1 MDTSLARPI
10 SELKDSYGVVVVGS
24 GYGGS
29 IVAARLA
36 AGRSLCLL
44 ERGREWVPGAFP
56 DEPEE
61 VVRAWRSD
69 LNPLGLYDYRLYDD
83 VDVLIGC
90 GLGGT
95 SLINANVV
103 IQPDDEVFDHPR
115 WPEEIRRERDSGGLN
130 TYFARVRDMLKVE
143 RYVERLPEQPP
154 LRKITAHQQATQ
166 RRGADFAKLEVA
178 VNFTRFDGRPND
190 AGVFQRLCT
199 LCGDCVTGCNV
210 RAKNTLYMNYLPT
223 ANQAGAEI
231 FTQVE
236 VDYVVKAPN
245 GGYYVHYTY
254 HPGAAQPPRSG
265 VILASAVVLAAG
277 SLGSTEILLRSRAYG
292 LAVSDALG
300 HYFSGNGDLL
310 AMGYNNDQQTDIL
323 GFGNFRDDRSV
334 IKVGPT
340 ILSMADYRANRSLPE
355 RFIIEEGAIP
365 RAIVD
370 IARQKIPQ
378 LSRLKGQDTDTGDAF
393 AETLRVARDLV
404 RYDPKGA
411 LNHSML
417 YLGMG
422 HDGADGTLVLDH
434 RGRVHLLWQNA
445 LDHPLVGTLNA
456 EMKAHTAVL
465 GGTYITNPR
474 WDEHFGRNLIT
485 VHPLGGCGMG
495 STADS
500 GVVDDRGRV
509 FDPSRGPTAVH
520 DGLFVADGAI
530 IPTAIGVNPLLTIS
544 ALAERIAELIKR
556 DAQLDLKA
564 KTFDRTTY
572 VEVRPTIGVEFTEEM
587 KGHVTQGIQGDSE
600 VDFRDGE
607 RRGRDAGQTLN
618 VWLWIYI
625 DDLEE
630 FVNDRAHQA
639 LVKGYIDYAAIGGK
653 RTIERGYFNLFI
665 VDPTTQTKRMRYSL
679 RCTGSDGKPYL
690 LDGYKEVRDDRGWDA
705 WADNTTLFTT
715 IHQGQTSSDPVF
727 SRGIIHVRLWDF
739 VEQLASFR
747 VHNAPTL
754 VAKKRALSRF
764 GAFFFGELWDTYV
777 RYRLPALEDESA

>member
-1 MDTSLARPI
+1 MDASLARPI

-36 AGRSLCLL
+36 QGRSLCLL
-44 ERGREWVPGAFP
+44 ERGREWVPGTFP

-61 VVRAWRSD
+61 VVRAWRSE

-83 VDVLIGC
+83 VDVLVGC

-115 WPEEIRRERDSGGLN
+115 WPEEIRRERDSGALN
-130 TYFARVRDMLKVE
+130 AYFALVRHVLKVE
-143 RYVERLPEQPP
+143 RYPDTHPP
-154 LRKITAHQQATQ
+154 LRKIVAHQQATQ
-166 RRGADFAKLEVA
+166 ARGAAFTRLDVA
-178 VNFTRFDGRPND
+178 VNFTRFDGRLND
-190 AGVFQRLCT
+190 AGMFQQLCT
-199 LCGDCVTGCNV
+199 LCGDCVSGCNV

-223 ANQAGAEI
+223 AEQAGAQI

-236 VDYVVKAPN
+236 VDYLVKAAD

-254 HPGAAQPPRSG
+254 RPGAGQPARSG
-265 VILASAVVLAAG
+265 VIRASAVVLAAG

-292 LAVSDALG
+292 MALSDALG
-300 HYFSGNGDLL
+300 HYFSGNGDVL
-310 AMGYNNDQQTDIL
+310 AMGYNNDHQTDIL
-323 GFGNFRDDRSV
+323 GFGNFKDDRSV
-334 IKVGPT
+334 INVGPT
-340 ILSMADYRANRSLPE
+340 ILSMADYRANRPLPE

-370 IARQKIPQ
+370 VARQKIPH
-378 LSRLKGQDTDTGDAF
+378 LSRLKGQDTDTGDAV
-393 AETLRVARDLV
+393 AETLRIARDLV

-411 LNHSML
+411 LNHSMV
-417 YLGMG
+417 YLGLG

-434 RGRVHLLWQNA
+434 RGRVRLLWRNA
-445 LDHPLVGTLNA
+445 LDHPLVSTLEA

-465 GGTYITNPR
+465 GGTYLTNPR

-495 STADS
+495 ADADH
-500 GVVDDRGRV
+500 GVVDHRGRV
-509 FDPSRGPTAVH
+509 FDPSRGSTAVH

-530 IPTAIGVNPLLTIS
+530 MPTAIGVNPLLTIS
-544 ALAERIAELIKR
+544 ALAERIAELIRR
-556 DAQLDLKA
+556 DGQLDLAEKR
-564 KTFDRTTY
+564 FDRTIY
-572 VEVRPTIGVEFTEEM
+572 VEVHPAVGLEFTEEM
-587 KGHVTQGIQGDSE
+587 KGHIAQGVQGDSE
-600 VDFRDGE
+600 ADFRDGE

-639 LVKGYIDYAAIGGK
+639 PVKGYIDYAAIGGK

-665 VDPTTQTKRMRYSL
+665 VDPATHSKRMRYSL
-679 RCTGSDGKPYL
+679 QCTGKDGKPYL
-690 LDGYKEVRDDRGWDA
+690 LNGYKEVRDDRGWDA

-715 IHQGQTSSDPVF
+715 VHQGITPADPVF

-747 VHNAPTL
+747 VHNAPT
-754 VAKKRALSRF
+754 VTAKKRALSRF

-777 RYRLPALEDESA
+777 KYQLPAFDGGQS